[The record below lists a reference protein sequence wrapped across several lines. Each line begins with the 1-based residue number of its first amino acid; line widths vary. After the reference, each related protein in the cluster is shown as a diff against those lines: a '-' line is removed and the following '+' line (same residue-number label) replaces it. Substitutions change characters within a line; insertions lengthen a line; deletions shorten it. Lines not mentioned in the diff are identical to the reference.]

1 MKGVRALGTVITVA
15 VALALGGATAAQAI
29 GNLVYLGGDPSCHWT
44 ESPSVMS
51 SAVTLTRNAVQFAG
65 KALNP
70 AIALVEPGDCSA
82 TDPLLAAAGFTNI
95 TVIASA
101 NLASANLSGFQVLW
115 IGAFPNLTDLAA
127 AATNVQNF
135 VNAGGGLVLEP
146 ETGTGAWLWAPFGN
160 LIGGN
165 TTDLCAEEIP
175 DTVTIVAPSH
185 FVMRGLTSTGLSN
198 WNCSIHSDFSTPGAA
213 GFTTL
218 TVSDE
223 TGNAHIIALGTAPV
237 LTPPAQ
243 APALSWLGMAGLML
257 MLFGAGVYRLYGR
270 RTEQFGQ

>member
-1 MKGVRALGTVITVA
+1 MKGVRALGTVILVA
-15 VALALGGATAAQAI
+15 VAFALTAASAAQAI
-29 GNLVYLGGDPSCHWT
+29 GNLVYMGADPSCHWQ

-70 AIALVEPGDCSA
+70 AIGLVEPGDCSA

-101 NLASANLSGFQVLW
+101 NLASTNLSVFQVLW

-146 ETGTGAWLWAPFGN
+146 ENGTGAWLWAPFGN

-165 TTDLCAEEIP
+165 TNDLCEEGV
-175 DTVTIVAPSH
+175 DTVTIVTPNH

-198 WNCSIHSDFSTPGAA
+198 WDCSVHSDFATPGDA

-243 APALSWLGMAGLML
+243 APALSWSGMAALML

-270 RTEQFGQ
+270 RIERSGP